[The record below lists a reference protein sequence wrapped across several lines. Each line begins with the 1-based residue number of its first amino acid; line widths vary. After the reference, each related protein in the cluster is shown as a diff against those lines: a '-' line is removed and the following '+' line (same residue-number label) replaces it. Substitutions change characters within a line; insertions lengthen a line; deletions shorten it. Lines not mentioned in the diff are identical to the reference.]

1 MLLKGQ
7 RSVSGICRERQRLPD
22 KSVSVGEV
30 ERRVK
35 GSEVQ
40 LVIEDLVE

>member
-1 MLLKGQ
+1 MKGQ
-7 RSVSGICRERQRLPD
+7 RSVSGICREWRRLPE

-30 ERRVK
+30 EARVK

-40 LVIEDLVE
+40 LVIEGLAE